1 MRRQPAGDA
10 ETPVPLA
17 GEQGRCGFGPRLPM
31 MVISPY
37 AKKNSVDHNLSDQAS
52 MINFIEYNWGVAG
65 IPGSADQAARGQGRE
80 RVDPFDLAGLFEFA
94 GKKDGKL
101 FLNPTTGQKQK

>member
-1 MRRQPAGDA
+1 
-10 ETPVPLA
+10 
-17 GEQGRCGFGPRLPM
+17 M

-37 AKKNSVDHNLSDQAS
+37 AKKDAVDHNVSDQSS
-52 MINFIEYNWGVAG
+52 MLNFIEYNWGVPA
-65 IPGSADQAARGQGRE
+65 IPGSFDQALAGKDLGE
-80 RVDPFDLAGLFEFA
+80 GVPFDLAGMFEFE